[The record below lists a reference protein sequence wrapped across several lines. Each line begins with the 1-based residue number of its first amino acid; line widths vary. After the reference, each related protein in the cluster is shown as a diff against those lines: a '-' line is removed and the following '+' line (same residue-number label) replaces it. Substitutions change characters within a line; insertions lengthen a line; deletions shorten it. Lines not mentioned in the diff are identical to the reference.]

1 MKLYDLYNDKMSKWI
16 IEVSNGYCYKK
27 ALQKSV
33 ETQKHPNQRKM
44 VLVDKTSHKPKG
56 KSNLNRHT
64 RDLGGYLVPSVFSIN
79 HGK

>member
-1 MKLYDLYNDKMSKWI
+1 MATVTKKLYRRVLI
-16 IEVSNGYCYKK
+16 H
-27 ALQKSV
+27 KSIQ
-33 ETQKHPNQRKM
+33 TKGKM

-64 RDLGGYLVPSVFSIN
+64 RDLGGYLVPSVSSIN